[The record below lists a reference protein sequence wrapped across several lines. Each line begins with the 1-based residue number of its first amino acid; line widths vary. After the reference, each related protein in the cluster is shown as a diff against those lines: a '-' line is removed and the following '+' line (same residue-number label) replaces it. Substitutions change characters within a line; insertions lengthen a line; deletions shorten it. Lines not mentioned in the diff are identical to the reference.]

1 MIIAHVI
8 NTNVVIYSY
17 SIDERKLKQEAQN
30 KLLQDIETETSN
42 FRADQAMF
50 HKSKMDSI
58 NNDID
63 AMEREN
69 KKVMHRTFSYL

>member
-69 KKVMHRTFSYL
+69 KKVMHRTF